1 MARGAWWPAVGSRD
15 QTYISSAAP
24 RLVYLSYSVVVMA
37 LVGASQ
43 GGGRVLVF
51 VSTRITCQKFTI
63 CIFSKTTRT
72 HRTVVVLVCRSLEW
86 TAKYSYDSK
95 KLVRIESG

>member
-43 GGGRVLVF
+43 GGGESLCLCQHANH
-51 VSTRITCQKFTI
+51 VSKIYNLHLFENYTYTQNC
-63 CIFSKTTRT
+63 
-72 HRTVVVLVCRSLEW
+72 
-86 TAKYSYDSK
+86 
-95 KLVRIESG
+95 SGVSM